1 MKKRFLSFSS
11 LLALLLCLGAGL
23 TAEAQTRDKYLI
35 SAKAGG
41 INFVAGN
48 VTVSRSGTGGQL
60 SLTEQDNL
68 EDGDQVTTG
77 VGGRVEVLLNPGSY
91 LRVGENS
98 EFEMTDTSLDHLRI
112 KLLRGSAIIEVVGTD
127 DTTLSLKVE
136 TPQTSAAIL
145 RRGIY
150 RFNVFQSYE
159 TEVLV
164 QKGRAL
170 VGPMA
175 VEVKSGKMVTVTR
188 GIMSP
193 VVKIQKRPDDSL
205 ALWSRQRAEYLAQ
218 VNRQIQPRIL
228 RASIFDY
235 SAEYNTEPIYYRN
248 RHSGSWVYDSQRNC
262 YVFVPGQGGSS
273 SPYGYNYPNW
283 GGRACNCI
291 NGAPANNPNPPG
303 VPGGGGGGGG
313 TIAGGGTGGGGGDN
327 GPQPTNT
334 PSDGGPSRQ
343 PSNDSPAVVSRPD
356 SAPQMSAPPSPPPAP
371 APPPAASSPGGAP
384 AVPVMRENP
393 N

>member
-1 MKKRFLSFSS
+1 MKRRFLSFYC
-11 LLALLLCLGAGL
+11 LLALVVCLGAGV
-23 TAEAQTRDKYLI
+23 TAQAQTRDKYLI

-48 VTVSRSGTGGQL
+48 VTVSRNGAGGQL

-68 EDGDQVTTG
+68 EDGDLVTTG
-77 VGGRVEVLLNPGSY
+77 AEGRVEVLLNPGSY
-91 LRVGENS
+91 MRVGENS
-98 EFEMTDTSLDHLRI
+98 EFEMADTSLEHLRI

-136 TPQTSAAIL
+136 TPQTSAAII

-150 RFNVFQSYE
+150 RLNVLQGGA

-170 VGPMA
+170 VGPTA
-175 VEVKSGKMVTVTR
+175 QEVKSGRMVTVTG
-188 GIMSP
+188 GIMSA
-193 VVKIQKRPDDSL
+193 VVKIEKRPEDSL

-235 SAEYNTEPIYYRN
+235 SAEYNTDPIYYRN

-273 SPYGYNYPNW
+273 SPYGHRYPNW
-283 GGRACNCI
+283 GGRSCNCI
-291 NGAPANNPNPPG
+291 NGAPATNPNPPG
-303 VPGGGGGGGG
+303 TPGGGGGG
-313 TIAGGGTGGGGGDN
+313 TIAGGGTGGGGDN
-327 GPQPTNT
+327 NPPSTDT
-334 PSDGGPSRQ
+334 PSDGGPTRS
-343 PSNDSPAVVSRPD
+343 PANDSPAVVSRPEP
-356 SAPQMSAPPSPPPAP
+356 SPQISAPPSPPPAP
-371 APPPAASSPGGAP
+371 APPPAASSPGGSP

-393 N
+393 NQ